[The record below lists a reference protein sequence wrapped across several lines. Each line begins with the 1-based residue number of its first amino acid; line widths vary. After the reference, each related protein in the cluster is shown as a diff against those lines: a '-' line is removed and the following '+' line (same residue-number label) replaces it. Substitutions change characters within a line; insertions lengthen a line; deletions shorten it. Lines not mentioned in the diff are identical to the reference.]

1 MKRLFIVAGILFWQI
16 SLAQTPD
23 SLTLDDCYRRA
34 VANYPLTNQ
43 FELLASKNKIQL
55 KKLNT
60 NYLPHLNINGQAS
73 YQSDVTQVEVV
84 FQPMYLPPPLD
95 IQLPALTPDIPVPPK
110 DQYRI
115 TLGLNQTIY
124 DGGITSRQKYVERT
138 NLEIDR
144 QNVEIELYK
153 LKEQINQVFFGIV
166 LLQENSKLL
175 IVFKKEISNKLK
187 DIETAVKY
195 GIALESDK
203 DVLLAEL
210 IKIEQQ
216 LEEVEIT
223 KNAWFRVL
231 GELMSVKA
239 DPSTYLILPDP
250 HYAPGKFENSRLEY
264 ELFDLQKEKINATKR
279 LTSAQW
285 MPKLMGFG
293 QLGYGKPGLNMMN
306 NTFDTYYIVG
316 ASLNWNI
323 WNWNKYKKENQI
335 LDLQSL
341 IINSRKETF
350 NKITRITAENDI
362 AEIRKYEALIR
373 KDHEIIELRDKI
385 AGTASSQLDNGII
398 TSTDYVTKVN
408 DAVQSK
414 INLETHKIQLVQA
427 KMKYLA
433 TIGEL

>member
-73 YQSDVTQVEVV
+73 YQSDVTQVEVI

-95 IQLPALTPDIPVPPK
+95 IQLPALAPGIPVPPK

-115 TLGLNQTIY
+115 TLDLNQTIY
-124 DGGITSRQKYVERT
+124 DGGITSRQKNIERT

-175 IVFKKEISNKLK
+175 IVFKKEISNKLE

-210 IKIEQQ
+210 IRIEQQ

-231 GELMSVKA
+231 GELMSVKT

-250 HYAPGKFENSRLEY
+250 HYTPGKFENSRLEY

-279 LTSAQW
+279 LASAQW

-323 WNWNKYKKENQI
+323 WNWNKYKKESQI

-350 NKITRITAENDI
+350 NKITRIAAENDI

-373 KDHEIIELRDKI
+373 KDHEIIELRNKI